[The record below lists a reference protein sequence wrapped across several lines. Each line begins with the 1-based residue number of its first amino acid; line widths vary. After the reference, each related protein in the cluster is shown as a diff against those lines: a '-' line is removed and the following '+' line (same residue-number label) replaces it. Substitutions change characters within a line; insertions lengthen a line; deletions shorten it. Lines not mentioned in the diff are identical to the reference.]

1 MDAPLIVAA
10 LLLLV
15 GLPWLVYLGYRRG
28 GVIWALLILFFSHI
42 AGFVFCVV
50 KKEGW
55 VPWLLVLA
63 AWTIVVAERLH
74 FI

>member
-1 MDAPLIVAA
+1 MDAPLIAA
-10 LLLLV
+10 TVLLAI

-28 GVIWALLILFFSHI
+28 GLVWALLILFFSHI

-55 VPWLLVLA
+55 LPWLLVLT
-63 AWTIVVAERLH
+63 AWAIVITKLRL
-74 FI
+74 I